1 MKKNILLFNFSNL
14 QSEGLILLF
23 ERNEIYKV
31 ELLSTNSEFDTEKIS
46 RIEKIDVLINGNLE
60 KTENTS
66 QTLMLIKSKNPGI
79 KIITIGKNYDQE
91 LIEALSFS
99 DVFLDESIDFGF
111 LIKAIETVISD
122 GYFIDQKAAQ
132 NYIKL
137 LNDEKQKH
145 THLTRREVEVLRLI
159 CSDKTSKEIGSIMN
173 ISSRT
178 VENHRENLL
187 KKTSSRGTAGLL
199 IYSIKNN
206 LLNISI
212 ID

>member
-1 MKKNILLFNFSNL
+1 M
-14 QSEGLILLF
+14 QSEGLKLLF

-31 ELLSTNSEFDTEKIS
+31 ELLSTTSEFDTEKIS
-46 RIEKIDVLINGNLE
+46 GIEKFDVLINGNLE

-66 QTLMLIKSKNPGI
+66 QTLMLIKSKNPRI
-79 KIITIGKNYDQE
+79 KIITIGKDYDQE
-91 LIEALSFS
+91 LIEALLFS

-122 GYFIDQKAAQ
+122 GYFIDPKAAP

-137 LNDEKQKH
+137 LNDEKPIH
-145 THLTRREVEVLRLI
+145 THLTRREVDVLRLI
-159 CSDKTSKEIGSIMN
+159 CSDKTSKEIGSILN

-187 KKTSSRGTAGLL
+187 IKTGSRGTAGLL

-206 LLNISI
+206 LLDISI

>member
-31 ELLSTNSEFDTEKIS
+31 ELLSTTSEFDTEKIS

>member
-1 MKKNILLFNFSNL
+1 VKKNILLFNFSNL

-31 ELLSTNSEFDTEKIS
+31 KLLSTTSEID
-46 RIEKIDVLINGNLE
+46 IEKKSWIEKLDVLINGNLE

-66 QTLMLIKSKNPGI
+66 QKLMHIKSINPEI
-79 KIITIGKNYDQE
+79 KIITIGKDYDQE
-91 LIEALSFS
+91 LIEALSIS

-111 LIKAIETVISD
+111 LLKAIETVISD
-122 GYFIDQKAAQ
+122 GYFIDPKAAP

-137 LNDEKQKH
+137 LNDENPKH
-145 THLTRREVEVLRLI
+145 THLTKREVEVLRLI

-187 KKTSSRGTAGLL
+187 KKTGSRGTAGLL
-199 IYSIKNN
+199 IYAIKND
-206 LLNISI
+206 LFKISL
-212 ID
+212 DD

>member
-1 MKKNILLFNFSNL
+1 MKKNILLLNFSNL

-31 ELLSTNSEFDTEKIS
+31 ELFSTTSEFDTEKIS
-46 RIEKIDVLINGNLE
+46 RIENIDVLINGNLE

-79 KIITIGKNYDQE
+79 KIITIGKDYDQE

-122 GYFIDQKAAQ
+122 GFFIDPKAAQ

-137 LNDEKQKH
+137 LNDEKPKH

>member
-1 MKKNILLFNFSNL
+1 M

-31 ELLSTNSEFDTEKIS
+31 ELLSKTSEFDTEKIS
-46 RIEKIDVLINGNLE
+46 RIENIDVLINGNLE

-79 KIITIGKNYDQE
+79 KIITIGKDYDQE